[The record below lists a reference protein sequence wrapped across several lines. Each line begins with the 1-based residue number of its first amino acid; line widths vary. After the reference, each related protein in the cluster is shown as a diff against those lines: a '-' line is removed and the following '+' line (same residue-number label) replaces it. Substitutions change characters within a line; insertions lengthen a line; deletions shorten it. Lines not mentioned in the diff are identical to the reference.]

1 VDVTNWSRDDHSD
14 AIVVNDDRA
23 GMTAAAPAAMAA
35 TTVQHAADEPADK
48 A

>member
-1 VDVTNWSRDDHSD
+1 MSRDDHSD

-23 GMTAAAPAAMAA
+23 GMTQRPRAQWPRQR
-35 TTVQHAADEPADK
+35 VQHAADEPADK